1 MLLECQNVLL
11 LLFVFYSFIY
21 SGRLVGD
28 VSFRRIFLISF
39 ISIFWLVMW
48 VWKGF
53 FLFFLFSFILIFW
66 LVMWVSEGFF
76 LFFYFLFFI
85 FWLVVWVSKVEPTSS
100 VNWELCVARC
110 VEERKCLGNSL
121 LPSVKILWSTNICY
135 AIYTLIH
142 GALCF
147 NLERLSSVFVF

>member
-11 LLFVFYSFIY
+11 LLFVLYLFIY

-28 VSFRRIFLISF
+28 VSFRRIFLTSF

-53 FLFFLFSFILIFW
+53 FLFFLFSFILIFR

-76 LFFYFLFFI
+76 LFFYFFLSSG
-85 FWLVVWVSKVEPTSS
+85 WWCECQKWSRSHRSTGSCVWPDVWKKENASEIHFCQVWKYFEV
-100 VNWELCVARC
+100 L
-110 VEERKCLGNSL
+110 
-121 LPSVKILWSTNICY
+121 IY
-135 AIYTLIH
+135 ANTLIH